1 MRKMFVA
8 HKIILAVLSCLA
20 GLCTLAQENKKT
32 EPKQIYNRIDFVLK
46 SGDSLVAVVRGGKEL
61 GIRKGM
67 LVKAYHAFQ
76 SAVPGV
82 SPRKEFQEVGSG
94 KVMELIEG
102 GIMYL
107 INLYQPGDSLEE
119 GDLVS
124 ITLQVP
130 VLPYRSIFSELAFQA
145 IEFGNFDK
153 KALYSLNDIFF
164 YDSRKTEDSIMQVII
179 DDIHATYDLVKDRP
193 NLPEVLTKKASE
205 GRFKGKTP
213 MEVLRDAT
221 RKDIEGFLLYVKMY
235 SAGYI
240 GKTYRA
246 SESFAGWLSTNSPY
260 SSEEI
265 KRALFPVY
273 RNKIEFGK
281 LLPVYKKDILNE
293 EVSKS
298 LSEEAVTLAYNLK
311 YTEALELVD
320 FARTLAYAVNDTAGK
335 SAVHLNIAQVLQYQ
349 EKYELAIPEC
359 DKANNFAVQAG
370 KKDLELMALMKKVFC
385 QYKISKYAEAKSTL
399 AAAEKKMADYRSVI
413 GENVYRNNLQK
424 RYEYEGYINYSSGN
438 YAMALV
444 NYAEVIRVNDMINSY
459 DSKIKNTTIY
469 RYIGNVY
476 NEQGKPDS
484 ALKSFL
490 KAAEIYKEIN
500 DTYNLGLTGNE
511 IAYSYYKLGNYN
523 AALNTLESALVELLK
538 ADDSNNA
545 GYSKSL
551 MGSCYWELGKYD
563 SAVIAHKQSIALRR
577 KSNNLSGQAHSWKQ
591 IGELYQLSGL
601 KNDALLAYD
610 SAANFYRLVKD
621 NSGLAD
627 SYNKKG
633 KVYQNDENYKKAV
646 EFYRSE
652 ERRVG
657 KECRYWWA

>member
-490 KAAEIYKEIN
+490 KAAEIYK
-500 DTYNLGLTGNE
+500 
-511 IAYSYYKLGNYN
+511 
-523 AALNTLESALVELLK
+523 
-538 ADDSNNA
+538 
-545 GYSKSL
+545 
-551 MGSCYWELGKYD
+551 
-563 SAVIAHKQSIALRR
+563 R
-577 KSNNLSGQAHSWKQ
+577 
-591 IGELYQLSGL
+591 
-601 KNDALLAYD
+601 
-610 SAANFYRLVKD
+610 
-621 NSGLAD
+621 
-627 SYNKKG
+627 
-633 KVYQNDENYKKAV
+633 
-646 EFYRSE
+646 
-652 ERRVG
+652 
-657 KECRYWWA
+657 